1 MDYGPQGSSPL
12 SLGFPRQEYWSE
24 LSFLSPEDLPDPRIK
39 PMSLV
44 APALQG
50 PISIVTQNL
59 LKKKKKKKT

>member
-12 SLGFPRQEYWSE
+12 SLGFTKQEYWSE
-24 LSFLSPEDLPDPRIK
+24 LPFLPPEDLPDPRIE

-50 PISIVTQNL
+50 PISIVT
-59 LKKKKKKKT
+59 